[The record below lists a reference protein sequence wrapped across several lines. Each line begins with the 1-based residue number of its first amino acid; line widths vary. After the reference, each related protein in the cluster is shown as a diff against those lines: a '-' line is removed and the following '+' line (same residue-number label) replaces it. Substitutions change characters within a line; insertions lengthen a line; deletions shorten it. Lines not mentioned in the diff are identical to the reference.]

1 MNAILDLHEA
11 SCDCRHWQCVA
22 LTLRRIRKKR
32 WTNIYI
38 FVYDCFLWKRY
49 SPWTSKT
56 DLLPFL
62 LKVVSG
68 SIFIVSLLDELTRIR
83 QCERKLL
90 ETIWLSFSFFQV
102 RNYFVWKMHP
112 RPVAQYCLWMW
123 YCEIRKT
130 ERESDSECL
139 KFCCQFKMF
148 ISFRILA

>member
-90 ETIWLSFSFFQV
+90 ETIWLSFSFFSSSKLFCVKNASPSCCTILSLDVILWNQEN
-102 RNYFVWKMHP
+102 RKRIRQRMFKILL
-112 RPVAQYCLWMW
+112 PV
-123 YCEIRKT
+123 
-130 ERESDSECL
+130 
-139 KFCCQFKMF
+139 
-148 ISFRILA
+148 